1 MAAKLC
7 EEQQISSG
15 HSTKYSDFI
24 DGTFIFLEKLAL
36 KRTLLFKE
44 NRF

>member
-7 EEQQISSG
+7 KEQQISFSN
-15 HSTKYSDFI
+15 STKYSYFI
-24 DGTFIFLEKLAL
+24 DGKYFFEKLAL
-36 KRTLLFKE
+36 KWTLLFKE